1 VTPLFVRRESF
12 QQFIRFYP
20 IITFILGINTL
31 LFLFSFLLPTL
42 YREVVEWWGV
52 GWNAAVAAGQY
63 WRLVTPIFLHGG
75 FGHFFLNSFALII
88 FGPALETIL
97 GRMKFLGLYM
107 FAGILGNVGTF
118 LFEVGDYYHVGAS
131 GAIYGLLGL
140 YLYMRFFRQDLIDAG
155 SAQIV
160 TVILIIGAVHT
171 LLLPQFTLF
180 GSSGINVLGHLFGF
194 IGGVILGPV
203 IFLGRVKY
211 FSMVNTPG
219 YRSRALGDDDIGFD
233 PNRWH
238 KKRKRK
244 KIIKFAVLGLFIL
257 FVIFGLLSRFF

>member
-20 IITFILGINTL
+20 IVTWILGINTF
-31 LFLFSFLLPTL
+31 LFLFSFLLPSL
-42 YREVVEWWGV
+42 YKTVVFWGI
-52 GWNAAVAAGQY
+52 GWNEAVAAGQY

-97 GRMKFLGLYM
+97 GRLKFFGLYM

-118 LFEVGDYYHVGAS
+118 LFEVGNYYHVGAS

-140 YLYMRFFRQDLIDAG
+140 YLYMRFFRHDLIDPG

-160 TVILIIGAVHT
+160 TVILIVGAVHT
-171 LLLPQFTLF
+171 LILPQLTMF
-180 GSSGINVLGHLFGF
+180 GSPGINVLGHLFGF
-194 IGGVILGPV
+194 IGGAILGPV
-203 IFLGRVKY
+203 IFRGRVKY

-219 YRSRALGDDDIGFD
+219 YRSSVVDHDDVGFD
-233 PNRWH
+233 PNRWQ
-238 KKRKRK
+238 KQRKRK
-244 KIIKFAVLGLFIL
+244 KMMKIVVLGLFIL
-257 FVIFGLLSRFF
+257 FVVFGLLSRLF